1 MGIKVAGKEWMCMER
16 YYIKSMVGEVA
27 EGLENLMAR
36 GVIRADRR
44 VILYGLGRYSST
56 MRTILSNMGM
66 NNIECYISDDEAAVL
81 SVNQDIKNFA
91 CRYLN
96 HTENVIFAFTLK
108 ERLVPLD
115 EDVRILIASAS
126 YQQEKEKL
134 EELGYEENRHFFK
147 VCDFYDEELEK
158 MFRNKERM
166 SLKEIQE
173 VEKDI
178 LFYVDSLC
186 ARHGLRYWV
195 CGGTLLGT
203 IRHKGFIPWDD
214 DADIFLPWKDY
225 QKFIEVFEE
234 TEQYSILGLGTS
246 EKSDFCELF
255 SKIVDKRTL
264 LCEDIG
270 TVKKINPIGLDVFP
284 LIGLPE
290 DDKERQLYFANYQ
303 EVKRSIWQDFYAT
316 NGDINIFP
324 KWSDR
329 QREFLGQ
336 YDFDESAYVGVLG
349 TAYEERDCTSRE
361 VYSRTLRMPFAGIE
375 VNVPVGYQ
383 EYLDRLYGKDWRELP
398 DEAKRKTHHDI
409 QAFWV

>member
-1 MGIKVAGKEWMCMER
+1 MRMER
-16 YYIKSMVGEVA
+16 YYIKSLVGEVA

-36 GVIRADRR
+36 GVIKADRR

-66 NNIECYISDDEAAVL
+66 NNVECYISDDEAAVL

-108 ERLVPLD
+108 ERLIPLD

-246 EKSDFCELF
+246 EKNDFCELF
-255 SKIVDKRTL
+255 SKIVDKRTI

-270 TVKKINPIGLDVFP
+270 TVKKINPIGLD
-284 LIGLPE
+284 
-290 DDKERQLYFANYQ
+290 
-303 EVKRSIWQDFYAT
+303 
-316 NGDINIFP
+316 INIFP
-324 KWSDR
+324 KWGER